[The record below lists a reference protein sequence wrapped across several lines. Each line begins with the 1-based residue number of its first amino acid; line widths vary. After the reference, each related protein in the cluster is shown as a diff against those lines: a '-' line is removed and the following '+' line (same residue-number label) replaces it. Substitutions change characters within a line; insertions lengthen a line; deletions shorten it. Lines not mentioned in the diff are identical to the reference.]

1 MKERDDTVYLKH
13 ILDAIARIEGY
24 LSGVNQET
32 FTKTPLLQ
40 DGVIRQTEI
49 IGEAAKRISS
59 DIRNKYPNIPWKDI
73 AGMRDKLIHDYFGVD
88 INAVW
93 STTRKDIPTLKAE
106 VEQILKDVTQRRK
119 KVKIGYSQDLR
130 HSDVATTLRYYMD
143 VFPEDLEEAAEIL
156 AEK

>member
-1 MKERDDTVYLKH
+1 MKDRDDTVYLKH
-13 ILDAIARIEGY
+13 ILDAIDRIEGY
-24 LSGVNQET
+24 LSGVNQEA
-32 FTKTPLLQ
+32 FSKTPLLQ

-59 DIRNKYPNIPWKDI
+59 DLRNKYPKTPWKDI

-106 VEQILKDVTQRRK
+106 VEQI
-119 KVKIGYSQDLR
+119 
-130 HSDVATTLRYYMD
+130 
-143 VFPEDLEEAAEIL
+143 
-156 AEK
+156 

>member
-13 ILDAIARIEGY
+13 ILDAIAIIEGY

-49 IGEAAKRISS
+49 IGEAAKRISP
-59 DIRNKYPNIPWKDI
+59 DMRNKYPNIPWKDI

-106 VEQILKDVTQRRK
+106 IEQILKDIT
-119 KVKIGYSQDLR
+119 
-130 HSDVATTLRYYMD
+130 
-143 VFPEDLEEAAEIL
+143 
-156 AEK
+156 

>member
-13 ILDAIARIEGY
+13 ILDAIDRIEGY
-24 LSGVNQET
+24 ISEVNQET

-59 DIRNKYPNIPWKDI
+59 DIRNKYPNTPWKDI

-93 STTRKDIPTLKAE
+93 STTRKDIPTLKAA
-106 VEQILKDVTQRRK
+106 VERILKDIK
-119 KVKIGYSQDLR
+119 
-130 HSDVATTLRYYMD
+130 
-143 VFPEDLEEAAEIL
+143 
-156 AEK
+156 